1 MPDTNLAITSNF
13 TRLHRVQPPAGAMP
27 VTLRARPRRSSSKA
41 TQPPSE
47 LPTMWAV
54 SQPSS
59 SICRSTWSASVEELR
74 NQVPAGGPPLW
85 PAIVGA
91 NTS

>member
-1 MPDTNLAITSNF
+1 MPAMNLLMTSNF
-13 TRLHRVQPPAGAMP
+13 TGLHRVHPPAAPMP

-54 SQPSS
+54 SQPSWS
-59 SICRSTWSASVEELR
+59 SCRSTWSASTDELSS
-74 NQVPAGGPPLW
+74 QVPA
-85 PAIVGA
+85 
-91 NTS
+91 

>member
-1 MPDTNLAITSNF
+1 MNLAITSNF
-13 TRLHRVQPPAGAMP
+13 AGLHRVQPPAGAIP
-27 VTLRARPRRSSSKA
+27 ITLRARPRRSSSKA

-47 LPTMWAV
+47 LPTICAL

-59 SICRSTWSASVEELR
+59 SIWRSTWSASTADDSS
-74 NQVPAGGPPLW
+74 QVPAGGPPLW